1 MDERSKKEAIDAIA
15 NCTNCGDEKT
25 LREYVIKHSLENGWT
40 GGVLQALD
48 AVKDLPSAEPDAV
61 TASLEELI
69 NDYGEDGY
77 FIVDGVNY
85 QANELLNE
93 LKINSSVGEKF
104 RKQIAK
110 TIVQY
115 FMKFGG

>member
-1 MDERSKKEAIDAIA
+1 MDDVISRQMAIDSIGVEPLAFS
-15 NCTNCGDEKT
+15 
-25 LREYVIKHSLENGWT
+25 EYENGLHDKWEDDIE
-40 GGVLQALD
+40 ALR
-48 AVKDLPSAEPDAV
+48 KLPSVQPDV
-61 TASLEELI
+61 ITASLEELI

-77 FIVDGVNY
+77 FIVDGVDY

-104 RKQIAK
+104 RKQISK

>member
-48 AVKDLPSAEPDAV
+48 AVKELSPAQPEQQEISYKDCADATLKMWIDNV
-61 TASLEELI
+61 LTDWEYNRI
-69 NDYGEDGY
+69 MNR
-77 FIVDGVNY
+77 
-85 QANELLNE
+85 LNAYWRE
-93 LKINSSVGEKF
+93 RKINGRSD
-104 RKQIAK
+104 KQ
-110 TIVQY
+110 T
-115 FMKFGG
+115 GGD